1 MQNVILSPIAI
12 PDLINQIAN
21 ELESRFYNNQPP
33 KKELPKYLNPVQLS
47 ELVSW
52 KLTTVYQN
60 HHNGLIPGA
69 KKVGNR
75 LLFDT
80 AIILKW
86 IEEKSIPT
94 KAEKIEAIEN
104 RVRRK

>member
-1 MQNVILSPIAI
+1 MMIEASTPIFS
-12 PDLINQIAN
+12 LTVGQFR
-21 ELESRFYNNQPP
+21 ELLRSESKRPEPP
-33 KKELPKYLNPVQLS
+33 KQELPKYLNPVQLT
-47 ELVSW
+47 ELIPW

-86 IEEKSIPT
+86 IEENSIQT
-94 KAEKIEAIEN
+94 NAEKIQAIEN
-104 RVRRK
+104 RIRR